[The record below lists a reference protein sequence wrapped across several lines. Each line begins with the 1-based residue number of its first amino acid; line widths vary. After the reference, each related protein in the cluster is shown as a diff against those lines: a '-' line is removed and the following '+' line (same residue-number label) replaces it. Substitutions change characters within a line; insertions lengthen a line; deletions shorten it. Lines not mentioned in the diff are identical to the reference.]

1 LNTVNTSSGQRVT
14 LADDPA
20 VLLVLFSDAAAQIR
34 AVATQ

>member
-1 LNTVNTSSGQRVT
+1 VAEIGTVDQRVT

-34 AVATQ
+34 AVATL